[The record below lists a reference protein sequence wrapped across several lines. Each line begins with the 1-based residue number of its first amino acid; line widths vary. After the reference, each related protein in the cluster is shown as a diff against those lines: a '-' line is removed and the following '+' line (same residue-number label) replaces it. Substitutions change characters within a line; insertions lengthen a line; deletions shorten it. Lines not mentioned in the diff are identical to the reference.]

1 MSENFLSIFLT
12 IAFFILIGYQVIRSR
27 RKKAMRRYNRTKNGK
42 DTRQK
47 AGSSDSF
54 GDQNPEDAMAAF
66 RAHLEQLTSL
76 AQGPQGGDHEP
87 QTHVVQI
94 LTATYA
100 KLTELDKRITVFERQ
115 AEEYMKLPKGW
126 QNP

>member
-12 IAFFILIGYQVIRSR
+12 IAFFVLIGYQVLRSR
-27 RKKAMRRYNRTKNGK
+27 RKKAMSRYSRTKNGK
-42 DTRQK
+42 TNGQK
-47 AGSSDSF
+47 AGSSESF
-54 GDQNPEDAMAAF
+54 GDQDPEDAMAAF
-66 RAHLEQLTSL
+66 RDHLEQLKSL
-76 AQGPQGGDHEP
+76 AQGQQGAGHEP

>member
-27 RKKAMRRYNRTKNGK
+27 RKKAMSRYSRTKNGK
-42 DTRQK
+42 DTGQK

-94 LTATYA
+94 LSATYA
-100 KLTELDKRITVFERQ
+100 KLTELDKRIKVFERE
-115 AEEYMKLPKGW
+115 AEEYKKRHPGLE
-126 QNP
+126 NP